1 MGGMS
6 KETKHQQAVQYA
18 EGIPYC
24 QDRKQHAA
32 EDFAAG
38 WDAAFGYMASITL
51 DRVLEELETFLR
63 KIKRDDNFSHF
74 LK

>member
-6 KETKHQQAVQYA
+6 METKHQQAQTYA

-38 WDAAFGYMASITL
+38 WDAAFGYLASLST
-51 DRVLEELETFLR
+51 
-63 KIKRDDNFSHF
+63 
-74 LK
+74 